1 MMKGIV
7 DWWGRNPVAGN
18 LLMVAC
24 VIAGLLSFFKMEKEF
39 FPPGQGQGVRIQAF
53 WPGASPEDMESQVT
67 VRLEEAVADLQGINW
82 VRSRSAEGYAW
93 VNLSANPGVDIKNL
107 TQEARSK
114 IDAIS
119 GLPSSMEPARVEQQT
134 FRNQTYILSLHGKAD
149 ERTLRQAAERL
160 RDQIAIIDG
169 ASNTEVVGARNQEV
183 SIEVSEESLRAYG
196 LTFDDVAGAVRR
208 SSINLSSGSVRTD
221 EGDYQLRARNLAD
234 TRIDFETI
242 ILRQTPDGGVV
253 RIGDVA
259 RVIDGF
265 EDVNSYMRMNGDASV
280 MVMVGVGDVFN
291 IWDVSKK
298 IEETL
303 KKAREQLPEGV
314 ELTTVYNESE
324 DYNSLVEILFSNALQ
339 GFGLIFLLLLLTL
352 HPKVAAW
359 ATVGVMTAFLGSF
372 FILPYLG
379 VSLNFMTVF
388 GFLLV
393 LGIMVDDAIIVGE
406 AVYERVER
414 GEHGAD
420 ASILATQLVLK
431 PLMASV
437 FVTMIAFSPW
447 MLLQSEVQQFTRS
460 LSIVV
465 ISTLVF
471 SLIESLI
478 ILPAHLAHVT
488 MPKGGDSFLG
498 RLMSLQQKC
507 AHSVIWV
514 AKNIHGPLL
523 RTAVKW
529 RYLTLAV
536 FIGAFLIAISYVGTG
551 RIKQTFMPEV
561 EGDFMQ
567 VSIELP
573 QTTPF
578 SRMEE
583 IANQLDAARAKL
595 EQATTDVAYKDPN
608 TEAMS
613 RGVIRSWSQ
622 SIQETTIQAWVGLT
636 PPQTRPELRSKEVTK
651 RLEEMMGPVPD
662 AERISFSLSGNDS
675 GAEIQIA
682 ILGENQDDLRS
693 AVDELKAKLLT
704 YSAISSVRDSQ
715 EAAIEELRFKLKPG
729 AEQTGITIS
738 DLSRQV
744 RQAYFGEE
752 AQRLPR
758 DGDDVR
764 VYVRYPREERRTLE
778 SLQHFRIRTADGRE
792 VPLASVADVE
802 FAPGVTGL
810 DRRQRLRSIMV
821 EAEGV
826 KEERAKILTELNDH
840 FFPQLLQ
847 KYPTVSR
854 RNLGEAEAQQEF
866 FAELGPLILMSLF
879 AMYMLLAIVFRS
891 YWQPALIM
899 SAIPFAF
906 VGATFGH
913 AVFGASFA
921 LFSYLGIIAA
931 AGVVVND
938 NVVLVDKINQIRAF
952 FGIRRLRTGEAPREG
967 ENIAVLET
975 ENGARWE
982 IKAIGENF
990 ELDEPLLRRSIANQ
1004 FRDGAIELH
1013 PRSGMPAEP
1022 EFTGYFATRNEWMRH
1037 QSRDMRELAET
1048 AEADGYLLARVSVR
1062 HGAIEGGI
1070 SRFRQ
1075 IFLTSVTEFVGM
1087 APMILE
1093 SAAIAQFLKPMALAL
1108 AFGVLLCMPVTLI
1121 LTPVWYVI
1129 GKDIKGLVGGAG
1141 RLWMRGWDGRTPQ
1154 ATPAE

>member
-1 MMKGIV
+1 
-7 DWWGRNPVAGN
+7 
-18 LLMVAC
+18 
-24 VIAGLLSFFKMEKEF
+24 
-39 FPPGQGQGVRIQAF
+39 
-53 WPGASPEDMESQVT
+53 
-67 VRLEEAVADLQGINW
+67 
-82 VRSRSAEGYAW
+82 
-93 VNLSANPGVDIKNL
+93 
-107 TQEARSK
+107 
-114 IDAIS
+114 
-119 GLPSSMEPARVEQQT
+119 VE
-134 FRNQTYILSLHGKAD
+134 I
-149 ERTLRQAAERL
+149 
-160 RDQIAIIDG
+160 
-169 ASNTEVVGARNQEV
+169 
-183 SIEVSEESLRAYG
+183 
-196 LTFDDVAGAVRR
+196 
-208 SSINLSSGSVRTD
+208 
-221 EGDYQLRARNLAD
+221 
-234 TRIDFETI
+234 
-242 ILRQTPDGGVV
+242 
-253 RIGDVA
+253 
-259 RVIDGF
+259 
-265 EDVNSYMRMNGDASV
+265 
-280 MVMVGVGDVFN
+280 
-291 IWDVSKK
+291 
-298 IEETL
+298 
-303 KKAREQLPEGV
+303 
-314 ELTTVYNESE
+314 TTVYNESE
-324 DYNSLVEILFSNALQ
+324 DYNALVGILFSNALQ
-339 GFGLIFLLLLLTL
+339 GFGLIFLLLLVTL

-359 ATVGVMTAFLGSF
+359 STIGVMTAFLGSF
-372 FILPYLG
+372 FILPYLD

-460 LSIVV
+460 ISIVV

-478 ILPAHLAHVT
+478 ILPAHLAHVSL
-488 MPKGGDSFLG
+488 PKSNATFFG
-498 RLMSLQQKC
+498 RLMELQQKC

-514 AKNIHGPLL
+514 AKNIHGPVL
-523 RTAVKW
+523 RLAVRW
-529 RYLTLAV
+529 RYLTLAL
-536 FIGAFLIAISYVGTG
+536 FIGVFLVAVSYVGTG

-583 IANQLDAARAKL
+583 IAAQLDRARQQL
-595 EQATTDVAYKDPN
+595 EESTEEYAFKDRN
-608 TEAMS
+608 TGEAS
-613 RGVIRSWSQ
+613 RGVVRNWSQ
-622 SIQETTIQAWVGLT
+622 AINENSIQAWVLLT
-636 PPQTRPELRSKEVTK
+636 PPETRKKLRSKEVTK
-651 RLEEMMGPVPD
+651 QLEAMMGPVPD
-662 AERISFSLSGNDS
+662 AERVSFSLSGNDT

-682 ILGENQDDLRS
+682 ILGENQADLRA
-693 AVDELKAKLLT
+693 AVDELKAKLQT
-704 YSAISSVRDSQ
+704 YSAISSVKDSQ

-729 AEQTGITIS
+729 AEQTGVSIA

-764 VYVRYPREERRTLE
+764 VYVRYPRDDRRTLE
-778 SLQHFRIRTADGRE
+778 SLQQFRVRTADGRE
-792 VPLASVADVE
+792 VPLSSIADVE

-826 KEERAKILTELNDH
+826 KEERPKIMQELNEQ

-854 RNLGEAEAQQEF
+854 RALGEAEAQAEF
-866 FAELGPLILMSLF
+866 FAELGPLVLMSLF

-906 VGATFGH
+906 VGSTFGH

-938 NVVLVDKINQIRAF
+938 NVVLVDKINQIRGL
-952 FGIRRLRTGEAPREG
+952 FGVRKLEHGEQLRDGEGIVEIGADDGSRWEVKKIGDDLDLDEELLRQGIARNFRGGPIEVLRLGGPGVRTREMR
-967 ENIAVLET
+967 ERVEET
-975 ENGARWE
+975 EA
-982 IKAIGENF
+982 A
-990 ELDEPLLRRSIANQ
+990 
-1004 FRDGAIELH
+1004 
-1013 PRSGMPAEP
+1013 
-1022 EFTGYFATRNEWMRH
+1022 GYT
-1037 QSRDMRELAET
+1037 
-1048 AEADGYLLARVSVR
+1048 LARVDVI
-1062 HGAIEGGI
+1062 HGAVDGGV

-1093 SAAIAQFLKPMALAL
+1093 SAAIAQFLKPMALSL

-1121 LTPVWYVI
+1121 LTPVWYVV
-1129 GKDIKGLVGGAG
+1129 GKDIKGLFG
-1141 RLWMRGWDGRTPQ
+1141 RLQRLWLRGWNGRAPE